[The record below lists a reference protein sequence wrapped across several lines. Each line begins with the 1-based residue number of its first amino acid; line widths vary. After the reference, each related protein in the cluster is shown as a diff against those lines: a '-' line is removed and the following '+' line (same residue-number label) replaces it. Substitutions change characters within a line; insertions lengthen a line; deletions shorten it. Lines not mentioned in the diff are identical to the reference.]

1 MLKETGSLF
10 VHCDRNA
17 SHYLKVL
24 LDQIFGMN
32 QIQKESETLEEAV
45 SKLCKSSKSKKCIYM
60 ILIRTHL
67 DFADTDEHVDFP
79 GNLFIMDAYDL
90 TIQDFIEHRKDAPL
104 QFSTL

>member
-24 LDQIFGMN
+24 LD

-90 TIQDFIEHRKDAPL
+90 TIQNFIEHRKDAPL